1 MSNASLFKSKYTEF
15 PSLVVANDN
24 KLPHLIPMQLSEET
38 SRRAKRWNLK
48 ETVKAPFGKA
58 SMVENIDLAHPKLI
72 AW

>member
-1 MSNASLFKSKYTEF
+1 
-15 PSLVVANDN
+15 
-24 KLPHLIPMQLSEET
+24 MQLSEET

-58 SMVENIDLAHPKLI
+58 STVENIDLAHPKPI